1 MRWISGLQV
10 LDPGFLVNGIRVS
23 IVSGFPDFKW
33 GDNGAI
39 RSFLSLFSF
48 CKRQKIN
55 VTWRGLR

>member
-1 MRWISGLQV
+1 M

-33 GDNGAI
+33 GHNGAI

-55 VTWRGLR
+55 VTWRGRR